1 MMVEPSRKHGPFDSR
16 YPALRRLPP
25 PVWELTALDERGQR
39 LDWAAFAA
47 RFYPGGRRH
56 DLEAI
61 AGYGA
66 YRSSLDD
73 APTAPEASVMAWEWD
88 GGAVG
93 GPSVEDAAS
102 ALLAVGD

>member
-1 MMVEPSRKHGPFDSR
+1 MMVEPSRKHGPFDPR

-25 PVWELTALDERGQR
+25 PVWELTAIDQRGQR

-47 RFYPGGRRH
+47 RFYPGRRP

-61 AGYGA
+61 AAYDA
-66 YRSSLDD
+66 YRNRLDE
-73 APTAPEASVMAWEWD
+73 APTAVMAWEWD
-88 GGAVG
+88 GGALGEG
-93 GPSVEDAAS
+93 GVEDAAN

>member
-1 MMVEPSRKHGPFDSR
+1 MVEHSRKHGPFDCR

-25 PVWELTALDERGQR
+25 PVRELEALGERGQR

-47 RFYPGGRRH
+47 RFYPGRRRH

-61 AGYGA
+61 TAYGA
-66 YRSSLDD
+66 YRNRLGE
-73 APTAPEASVMAWEWD
+73 APTAPEAAVLAWEWD
-88 GGAVG
+88 GGALG
-93 GPSVEDAAS
+93 ERSGEDAAS